1 MDIYIYMDIYI
12 CGYTYIWIYI
22 YGYIYI
28 WIYIWIIFM
37 HVIACVDCI
46 ELKVTKPAK
55 RKTTRYY

>member
-1 MDIYIYMDIYI
+1 MDIYMDIY
-12 CGYTYIWIYI
+12 
-22 YGYIYI
+22 
-28 WIYIWIIFM
+28 IYIWIIFM